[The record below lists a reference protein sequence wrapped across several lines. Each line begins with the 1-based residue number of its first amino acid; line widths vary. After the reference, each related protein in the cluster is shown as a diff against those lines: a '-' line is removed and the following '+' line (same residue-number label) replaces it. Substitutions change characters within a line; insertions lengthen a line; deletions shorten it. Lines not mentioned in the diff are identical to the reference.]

1 MSIGEWNGR
10 TIVWQRINR
19 LIKAVWNGRLIRQAR
34 PVLDAPSAIGMLPE
48 AVDPNRHVREYLRYY
63 LSLTRPPGYAV
74 MIRGPWGI
82 GKTFLIRQILAQM
95 FDDEKAYI
103 YVSLYGVDN
112 PSEIDTA
119 IFAATHPILG
129 SKAAK
134 VVGRVLN
141 AGLKF
146 KGFENPITLR
156 DFKRR
161 TTGAIYVFDDIERS
175 SMSSDAIFG
184 YINQFVEHSE
194 CRVVLV
200 ANEAELE
207 SSDSYRRKREKLV
220 GQTIEAKSAV
230 RGALAAFLADVAHTE
245 ARDYL
250 GSVENHIIE
259 LYEQGMVNNLRVLK
273 QTLWDFERFYQAIEP
288 HHRQHAR
295 AMLHVLHLL
304 FSLSFEIKLGR
315 LNAGHI
321 RGRTDLWIAAMMDE
335 KNDAPIKSSFDR
347 YKGIDLSDTTLSDEL
362 LIELLV
368 NGVIDD
374 SLIKRDLDAS
384 AWFLEPTDEPSWRT
398 IWHRF
403 ERDDGVVVA
412 AIAAL
417 QRELASLQYRDPGEI
432 LHIFGMMLMMTD
444 INLLEGDR
452 DGVVESAKTY
462 IVALRQRGELPPH
475 NPNSFMEPIRDGA
488 WGGLGFTD
496 ARSDHFRLIY
506 DFLGNQRQLARI
518 ERLPALAARL
528 MKELDRDPDLF
539 CRRLVGHG
547 GAGSDLIDGPVL
559 REIDPAEFLAA
570 VLRQPAQAQYQVF
583 HCLASR
589 YKGGAFCRG
598 LEDELRWAKS
608 LRDAMLKLA
617 EASDPVPRNKLIVF
631 AGWFGQHIPD
641 DSEEADAATSSG

>member
-1 MSIGEWNGR
+1 MDKTG
-10 TIVWQRINR
+10 
-19 LIKAVWNGRLIRQAR
+19 
-34 PVLDAPSAIGMLPE
+34 PVIEIPSSTVTMADAD
-48 AVDPNRHVREYLRYY
+48 DPNRHIREYLRYY
-63 LSLTRPPGYAV
+63 LSLTSAPGYAV

-82 GKTFLIRQILAQM
+82 GKTFLIRQILAEL
-95 FDDEKAYI
+95 FTDEKAYI
-103 YVSLYGVDN
+103 YVSLYGVDA

-134 VVGRVLN
+134 VVGRALN

-146 KGFENPITLR
+146 TGIENPITIQ
-156 DFKRR
+156 DFERR

-184 YINQFVEHSE
+184 YINQFVEHSG

-207 SSDSYRRKREKLV
+207 NSDGYRRKREKLV
-220 GQTIEAKSAV
+220 GQTMEAKSAV
-230 RGALAAFLADVAHTE
+230 RGALSAFLAEVAHAE
-245 ARDYL
+245 ARDHL
-250 GSVENHIIE
+250 RSVENHIVE
-259 LYEQGMVNNLRVLK
+259 LYEQGAVNNLRVLK
-273 QTLWDFERFYQAIEP
+273 QTLWDFGRFYQAIEP

-295 AMLHVLHLL
+295 AMLHILRLL
-304 FSLSFEIKLGR
+304 FALSFEIKLGR
-315 LNAGHI
+315 LDARQI
-321 RGRTDLWIAAMMDE
+321 RGRKDHWIAAMMDRD
-335 KNDAPIKSSFDR
+335 NDAPIKSTFDR

-384 AWFLEPTDEPSWRT
+384 AWFLEPADEPSWRT

-403 ERDDGVVVA
+403 ERDDGAVVE

-417 QRELASLQYRDPGEI
+417 QRELANFQYRDPGEI

-452 DGVVESAKTY
+452 DSVVETAKTY
-462 IVALRQRGELPPH
+462 IVALRQRGELPPL
-475 NPNSFMEPIRDGA
+475 NPNSFMEHIRHGS

-496 ARSDHFRLIY
+496 AESEHFGQIY
-506 DFLGNQRQLARI
+506 NFLGEQRKLARI
-518 ERLPALAARL
+518 ERLPALAERL
-528 MKELDRDPDLF
+528 MDELGKDPDLF

-547 GAGSDLIDGPVL
+547 GEGSDLMDGPVL
-559 REIDPAEFLAA
+559 KEIDPAEFLAA
-570 VLRQPAQAQYQVF
+570 VMQQPAQVQCQVF
-583 HCLASR
+583 QCLASR
-589 YKGGAFCRG
+589 YNHGAFDRE
-598 LEDELRWAKS
+598 LEDELLWAKS
-608 LRDAMLKLA
+608 LREEMLNLA
-617 EASDPVPRNKLIVF
+617 KNSDPVRQDKLNIF
-631 AGWFGQHIPD
+631 ARWFAQHIPD
-641 DSEEADAATSSG
+641 DSAEADAATGSG